1 MLKYAAATAIVILC
15 AGSIAFAQ
23 ADFED
28 DGTRSNFDGTFVHV
42 CSAGAMRGV
51 DAGNNAFMC
60 APLGVANGIV
70 DAGNQMTFTYDGAA
84 HRVHTCPN
92 NTVMTGWY
100 KRKNWLVCSTVAGG
114 LNGSKF
120 TDAGTQE
127 AEPDHQERSLHACLP
142 GTYMVGIQDSDD
154 VLICQSP

>member
-1 MLKYAAATAIVILC
+1 
-15 AGSIAFAQ
+15 
-23 ADFED
+23 
-28 DGTRSNFDGTFVHV
+28 
-42 CSAGAMRGV
+42 MRGV
-51 DAGNNAFMC
+51 DAGNNAFLC
-60 APLGVANGIV
+60 APLDVSNAVV
-70 DAGNQMTFTYDGAA
+70 DAGNHMTFTYDGSS

-100 KRKNWLVCSTVAGG
+100 KKNNWLVCSTVAGH

-127 AEPDHQERSLHACLP
+127 AEPDHEERSVHACLP